1 MNLIN
6 GRLGASCSFDETWFQ
21 MAEVKA
27 HSKSERLSQEL
38 ENAKSMLV
46 KEAVRV
52 GHNDLAEHYYV
63 LGEVQYAFRIWVRS
77 RDYCSTSKHMSTMC
91 LNVLKVTAEMSSW
104 VHAQSYI
111 SKAEQLME
119 VTSDPL
125 VFGKVQAV
133 DALALLHTRKYKSAA
148 RRFTSIGLELGN
160 SYSEVITAQDI
171 ATYGTLLSLATL
183 DRNELNSKINN
194 SVAFRQYLDL
204 TPPIREMAKFFY
216 SCQYAQC
223 FKLLDSLIPSLK
235 LDMHLADH
243 ITWINIQIRQN
254 AIQGYV
260 SPFSSVNLTTM
271 AVAFNTDVKSLE
283 REIAGLIMDGKVQAR
298 IDSESKVLFAKKPDP
313 RLETQKQV
321 IEAGEA
327 YLRDTKAL
335 LIRAS
340 IIKNDFIQKP
350 RNGKGGDGGGGGGK
364 GGGRDRGDSWYPGDG
379 GGREGA
385 RKGKGG
391 QLQHKSHGPGSRSR
405 GGALK
410 DIAFAL
416 MGGSK
421 QDEMME

>member
-1 MNLIN
+1 MKSD
-6 GRLGASCSFDETWFQ
+6 RLY
-21 MAEVKA
+21 
-27 HSKSERLSQEL
+27 QEL

-46 KEAVRV
+46 KEAIRV
-52 GHNDLAEHYYV
+52 GHNDVAEHFYAV
-63 LGEVQYAFRIWVRS
+63 GDLQAAFRTFVRS
-77 RDYCSTSKHMSTMC
+77 RDYCSTPKHTITMC
-91 LNVLKVTAEMSSW
+91 LNVLKVAAEMPSW

-111 SKAEQLME
+111 SKAEQMPE
-119 VTSDPL
+119 VALDPT
-125 VFGKVQAV
+125 VMGKVQAV
-133 DALALLHTRKYKSAA
+133 DALALLHSRKYKSAA

-160 SYSEVITAQDI
+160 SFSEVITAQDI

-194 SVAFRQYLDL
+194 SVSFRQYLDL
-204 TPPIREMAKFFY
+204 TPRIREVAKFFY

-235 LDMHLADH
+235 MDLHLAEH
-243 ITWINIQIRQN
+243 ISWINVQIRQN

-260 SPFSSVNLTTM
+260 SPFSSVNLTSM
-271 AVAFNTDVKSLE
+271 AAAFNTDVKSLE

-321 IEAGEA
+321 LEAGEA

-340 IIKNDFIQKP
+340 IIKNDLIQRQ
-350 RNGKGGDGGGGGGK
+350 RNGKGGEGGGGGGK
-364 GGGRDRGDSWYPGDG
+364 GGGGRDFWYPGEGD
-379 GGREGA
+379 GREGS
-385 RKGKGG
+385 RKGKG
-391 QLQHKSHGPGSRSR
+391 HKSGGPGARNR

-410 DIAFAL
+410 EAAFATL
-416 MGGSK
+416 GGLRHE
-421 QDEMME
+421 DMMD